1 MADVNEKRFTNV
13 RIQHR
18 TKTSAEWLAFTE
30 APLKGELCVELNV
43 SEAGSAVS
51 TKIKIGDGHTLF
63 KDLACVDGKDGTSV
77 TVSNVSES
85 TEDGGNNIVTFSDGK
100 TLTVKSGTKGSQ
112 GKSGEKGDKGDK
124 GDTGANGKDGT
135 NGKDGVDGYTPVKG
149 KDYFTETD
157 KAEIVASVIA
167 SLPVYDGSVTAV

>member
-63 KDLACVDGKDGTSV
+63 KDLAYVDGK
-77 TVSNVSES
+77 
-85 TEDGGNNIVTFSDGK
+85 
-100 TLTVKSGTKGSQ
+100 
-112 GKSGEKGDKGDK
+112 
-124 GDTGANGKDGT
+124 
-135 NGKDGVDGYTPVKG
+135 DGYTPVKG

-157 KAEIVASVIA
+157 KAEFVASVIA
-167 SLPVYDGSVTAV
+167 SLPVYGGEVENV